1 MQSNKEIKE
10 EDVESGLVLFTKQSQ
25 GQTSARARF
34 LKLKMRMC
42 EINLVYYLI
51 HAIFLQGKT
60 EGLTSDTT
68 VYLQEMSHLVLKK
81 IPNMCKMSIC
91 I

>member
-10 EDVESGLVLFTKQSQ
+10 EDVEFGLVLFAKQSQ

-42 EINLVYYLI
+42 EINLVCYLI
-51 HAIFLQGKT
+51 HAIFLQGT

-68 VYLQEMSHLVLKK
+68 VYLQEMSHLVFGETK
-81 IPNMCKMSIC
+81 NSQNV
-91 I
+91 

>member
-10 EDVESGLVLFTKQSQ
+10 EDVESGLVLFTKQWQ

-68 VYLQEMSHLVLKK
+68 VYLQEMSHLVLGQT
-81 IPNMCKMSIC
+81 NNSQNV
-91 I
+91 

>member
-10 EDVESGLVLFTKQSQ
+10 KDVESGLVLFTKQSQ

-51 HAIFLQGKT
+51 HTIFLR
-60 EGLTSDTT
+60 GLTSDTT
-68 VYLQEMSHLVLKK
+68 VYLQEMLHLVLGETK
-81 IPNMCKMSIC
+81 NSQNV
-91 I
+91 

>member
-10 EDVESGLVLFTKQSQ
+10 EDVESGLVLFAKQSQ

-51 HAIFLQGKT
+51 HAIFLQGT

-68 VYLQEMSHLVLKK
+68 VYLQEMSRLVLGETK
-81 IPNMCKMSIC
+81 NSQNV
-91 I
+91 